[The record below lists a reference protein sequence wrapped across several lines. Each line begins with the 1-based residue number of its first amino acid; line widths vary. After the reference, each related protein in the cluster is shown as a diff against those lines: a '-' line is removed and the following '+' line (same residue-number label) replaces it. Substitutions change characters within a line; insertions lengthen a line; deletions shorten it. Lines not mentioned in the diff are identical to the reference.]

1 MFFAPNWR
9 PGFPKSVF
17 QLAVADAPWRVVE
30 THRLTRPQ
38 FERWFVNRDVSLV
51 IMEACR
57 EFGIAIPTAARTG
70 IEAIS
75 RVLADPC
82 TAVPDL
88 IRGTGKLLVE
98 EVRLLEARIAQLERE
113 LAALARLS
121 PSNFA
126 TRLIDHHGYQGP
138 PRTDRHR

>member
-17 QLAVADAPWRVVE
+17 QLAVADPSWRVVE
-30 THRLTRPQ
+30 THRLTRTQ
-38 FERWFVNRDVSLV
+38 FERWFVNRDISLV

-88 IRGTGKLLVE
+88 IRGTAK

>member
-1 MFFAPNWR
+1 M
-9 PGFPKSVF
+9 
-17 QLAVADAPWRVVE
+17 ADASWRVVE

-57 EFGIAIPTAARTG
+57 EFGIAIPTAARTS

-75 RVLADPC
+75 RVLAEPA

-88 IRGTGKLLVE
+88 IRGTAK

-113 LAALARLS
+113 LAALARLR

-126 TRLIDHHGYQGP
+126 TRLICSI
-138 PRTDRHR
+138 RFS